1 MVLVWNK
8 KWKFKEV
15 MSIYILRDSL
25 RGENGPS
32 MEIGHKKWDSELQ
45 NKVDRERD
53 NKGWSPSGFKGTGG
67 KYSLK

>member
-1 MVLVWNK
+1 M
-8 KWKFKEV
+8 
-15 MSIYILRDSL
+15 
-25 RGENGPS
+25 ENGPS
-32 MEIGHKKWDSELQ
+32 MEIGLKKWDSELQ